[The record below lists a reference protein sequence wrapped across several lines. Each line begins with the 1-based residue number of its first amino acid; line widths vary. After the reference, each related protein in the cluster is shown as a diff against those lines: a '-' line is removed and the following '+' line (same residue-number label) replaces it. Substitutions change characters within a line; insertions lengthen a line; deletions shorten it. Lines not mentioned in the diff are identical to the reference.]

1 MARRLGS
8 SRATCICNHIT
19 RWNSIR
25 LTGQDSERGTFS
37 HRHAVLHDEENG
49 NTFTPLHHV
58 PQQQA
63 TFDIHNSP
71 LSEAAVVGF
80 EYGYNVENKGNFNI
94 WEAQYGDF
102 SNMSQMMFDNSLKFS
117 RKMGRAFRFNTFL
130 TTCF

>member
-1 MARRLGS
+1 MKRGGARRLGS
-8 SRATCICNHIT
+8 SRATFATILQDGT
-19 RWNSIR
+19 SIR

-80 EYGYNVENKGNFNI
+80 EYGYNVENKGNFHMGSSI
-94 WEAQYGDF
+94 WRLFEYVPNDV
-102 SNMSQMMFDNSLKFS
+102 
-117 RKMGRAFRFNTFL
+117 
-130 TTCF
+130 

>member
-1 MARRLGS
+1 MKGEHLAIDML
-8 SRATCICNHIT
+8 CFMMKKMVIH
-19 RWNSIR
+19 
-25 LTGQDSERGTFS
+25 S
-37 HRHAVLHDEENG
+37 H
-49 NTFTPLHHV
+49 HHV

-102 SNMSQMMFDNSLKFS
+102 SNMSQMMFDNFLSSS
-117 RKMGRAFRFNTFL
+117 RAKWGDVQV
-130 TTCF
+130 